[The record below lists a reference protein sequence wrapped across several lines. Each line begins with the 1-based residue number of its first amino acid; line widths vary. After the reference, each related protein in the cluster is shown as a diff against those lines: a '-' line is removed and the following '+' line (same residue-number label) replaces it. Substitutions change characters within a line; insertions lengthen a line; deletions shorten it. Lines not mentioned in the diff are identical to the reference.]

1 MTGVIHDSNA
11 TSNAGL
17 YIYIYIYLY
26 LKILKRQRQDKI
38 NINPSE
44 NRNTRRPNNST
55 ISTIRV
61 SISPLPSPPTRQT
74 TQISRF
80 PTSKPV
86 KIGGNSRISAR
97 ISYRF
102 ARTTEFTT
110 RIGLSRF
117 VVSVQLVGENVGRL
131 VVAARNIY
139 SKNYG
144 SCISVHS
151 SRQVP
156 RRCIG
161 GSYARDAVRYVKA
174 EHVNEFIRARRLFF
188 APPPIL
194 LFFLCSFSTGERV
207 VSRSKGKKQ
216 SECAFVYFYLIKF
229 VRSCPS

>member
-17 YIYIYIYLY
+17 YIYIYLY

-61 SISPLPSPPTRQT
+61 SISPLPCPPTRQT

-110 RIGLSRF
+110 RTGLSRF

-188 APPPIL
+188 APSPSPHPPFFP
-194 LFFLCSFSTGERV
+194 LFLFNWRASSKPLQRKKAIGMRVCIFLSN
-207 VSRSKGKKQ
+207 
-216 SECAFVYFYLIKF
+216 
-229 VRSCPS
+229 